1 MDQKV
6 KYLAAADAPAHA
18 GPARTDL
25 AAAIN
30 RLAPIDGEHKTAI
43 ASLSLYRCSRQ
54 THLQCSINHAAL
66 LLAVQGTKRMVVAD
80 EAYEFDSQRFL
91 VASVDLPVLSQITEA
106 SIERPYLCMV
116 LKLDQQRIADLMTEM
131 RLSKFNAAPSSRGIA
146 IGALS
151 DPLFDAAARLVQL
164 LDTPADIPILA
175 PLVERELLYRLLTSE
190 QSASLR
196 HIAAGDSQTNR
207 VAKAIE
213 WLKNHYFE
221 PLHVAELAQRVNMS
235 VSSLH
240 HHFKEVTAL
249 SPLQYQKQLRLHE
262 ARRLLMRQS
271 GDVST
276 VALMVGYESSSQFS
290 REYSRLFGAPPLRDM
305 TQLQQQMTGAPQ

>member
-6 KYLAAADAPAHA
+6 KYLRAVDAPGQADST
-18 GPARTDL
+18 PAL
-25 AAAIN
+25 AATIA
-30 RLAPIDGEHKTAI
+30 RLAPVDGEHKTAI
-43 ASLSLYRCSRQ
+43 ASLSLYRCSHQ

-66 LLAVQGTKRMVVAD
+66 LLAVQGAKRMVVAG
-80 EAYEFDSQRFL
+80 EAYELDSQHFL

-131 RLSKFNAAPSSRGIA
+131 RLSKFNAAPSGRGIS

-164 LDTPADIPILA
+164 LDTPDDIPILA
-175 PLVERELLYRLLTSE
+175 PLLEQALLYRLLTSE

-196 HIAAGDSQTNR
+196 HIAAGDSQTKR

-262 ARRLLMRQS
+262 ARRLLVRQS

-290 REYSRLFGAPPLRDM
+290 REYSRLFGAPPLRDI